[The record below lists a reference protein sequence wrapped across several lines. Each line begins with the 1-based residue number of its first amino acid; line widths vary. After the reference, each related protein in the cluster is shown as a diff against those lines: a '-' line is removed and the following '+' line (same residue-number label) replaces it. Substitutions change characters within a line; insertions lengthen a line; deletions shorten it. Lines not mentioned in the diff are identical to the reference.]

1 MKSLRNMLSSITVR
15 LRIVLLTVVL
25 LVVAQPIIVYF
36 ATGKIVDQ
44 QEQSSNKLIRTEFE
58 EARLITKIN
67 KIAADGRNIPEL
79 ETAEELQTAAA
90 ALVTDID
97 ALSQVFAGSDHT
109 DQGLIYSDDV
119 KRSLAN
125 YKSLL
130 GDAAEIQASRFVIE
144 AALAAKLQVAKNAVS
159 EMVQLLDSVTITR
172 KIEQDRNI
180 NALEFADGAEAIS
193 KVRRTFSELLT
204 LNNISSTLEAER
216 FFLSSIERDLNVLR
230 PQRIRARSRLQ
241 AQNLALQIARLP
253 KGETQSNLAALAFN
267 MSNVMFSSEGVFDQV
282 ELLQTVQNQSDG
294 LLEEQRD
301 LTNRLLG
308 LTHTVTESA
317 QNELVASSKKSS
329 DVVRQTRLS
338 ILLITALAGLLIIG
352 VILLVVERQFNR
364 RIALLTRRVLSIAGG
379 KADPGAPVH
388 GDDELSA
395 MGDALEVFKR
405 NAAELR
411 EANLSLEQSNAE
423 IQQLGA
429 RLETILNTTTSGIIA
444 FDAKGQIILANL
456 PARRFLGGVAS
467 EEPFQRPSQIKFL
480 DRENLAPLEASS
492 DPINRVLAGQILNH
506 EIALMDRAGGGDGR
520 YVRLTSNRVEDKNSI
535 VRTVLAIDDV
545 SEAEQNRQQI
555 ERASRLDALGQ
566 LTGGIA
572 HDFNNLLATIQYSVQ
587 LAADSAD
594 QSKRQD
600 YARIALES
608 VERGAQLSTRLLTF
622 AKRQPG
628 AAKSLKVE
636 GLMADFKDLI
646 EPTIEETL
654 SVSFRI
660 DDPGMSVYC
669 DGAQLE
675 NALLNLVLNARD
687 AILRAGKGT
696 EITIAVRSVSGLTS
710 PSEDREPDPDRHFT
724 SALEG
729 ELRVQAEGETDHSY
743 RYVEFSVTD
752 NGPGMTDE
760 VKRRALDP
768 FFTTKSTN
776 SGTGLGLSMVYGFVQ
791 QSGGEI
797 RIYTEPGYGT
807 TMSMIL
813 PRGSSDDTREE
824 PMLQQTIVSGQGQRI
839 LIVEDELHLRDAME
853 DLIASFGYEVSS
865 AHSGQDAMDMM
876 AEGLEFD
883 VLITDIVMPGGVSGF
898 ELAADIRAVRPDV
911 PVIYMSGYAAYSDKE
926 MGGVIAPLLQKPC
939 SPLVLSQ
946 HLAEALA
953 AFAKA

>member
-1 MKSLRNMLSSITVR
+1 MLSSITAR

-36 ATGKIVDQ
+36 ATGQIVDQ
-44 QEQSSNKLIRTEFE
+44 QERSSNKLIRTEFE
-58 EARLITKIN
+58 EAFLISKIN
-67 KIAADGRNIPEL
+67 KIAADGRSIPDL
-79 ETAEELQTAAA
+79 ENAEELRAAAA
-90 ALVTDID
+90 ALVKDID

-109 DQGLIYSDDV
+109 DQGLIYSDEV
-119 KRSLAN
+119 KTSLAD

-130 GDAAEIQASRFVIE
+130 GDAAEIQASRFGVE
-144 AALAAKLQVAKNAVS
+144 AALGSKLQVAENAVS
-159 EMVQLLDSVTITR
+159 EMIQLLGSLTTTR
-172 KIEQDRNI
+172 KIDQDRNI
-180 NALEFADGAEAIS
+180 NALEFDDGAEAIS

-204 LNNISSTLEAER
+204 LNSISTVLEAER

-230 PQRIRARSRLQ
+230 PQRMRARSRLQ
-241 AQNLALQIARLP
+241 VQNLAFQIAKLP
-253 KGETQSNLAALAFN
+253 KGETQSNLARFAFQ
-267 MSNVMFSSEGVFDQV
+267 MSNALFSSEGVFDLV

-294 LLEEQRD
+294 LLAEQRD

-317 QNELVASSKKSS
+317 QKELVASSKKSG

-338 ILLITALAGLLIIG
+338 ILFITAIAGLLIVG

-364 RIALLTRRVLSIAGG
+364 RIGVLTRRVLSIAGG

-411 EANLSLEQSNAE
+411 KANLSLEQSNAE

-429 RLETILNTTTSGIIA
+429 RLETILDTTTSGIIA
-444 FDAKGQIILANL
+444 FDNQGRIILANL
-456 PARRFLGGVAS
+456 PARRFLGGVAT
-467 EEPFQRPSQIKFL
+467 EEPFSRPSQIKFL
-480 DRENLAPLEASS
+480 DRENLAPLDASS
-492 DPINRVLAGQILNH
+492 DPINRVLAGQVLTQ
-506 EIALMDRAGGGDGR
+506 EIALMDSEEGGDGR
-520 YVRLTSNRVEDKNSI
+520 YVRLTSNRVEDENSI

-572 HDFNNLLATIQYSVQ
+572 HDFNNLLATILYAVQ
-587 LAADSAD
+587 LAANSDD
-594 QSKRQD
+594 GKKRED

-628 AAKSLKVE
+628 AASSLKVE

-654 SVSFRI
+654 SVRFRI
-660 DDPGMSVYC
+660 DDPSMSVYC

-687 AILRAGKGT
+687 AILREGKGN

-710 PSEDREPDPDRHFT
+710 PSDDREPDPDRHFT

-729 ELRVQAEGETDHSY
+729 ELRVQAEGEADHSY

-797 RIYTEPGYGT
+797 RIYTEPGHGT
-807 TMSMIL
+807 TMRMIL
-813 PRGSSDDTREE
+813 PRGSSDDRREE
-824 PMLQQTIVSGQGQRI
+824 PMLQQTVVSGQGQRV
-839 LIVEDELHLRDAME
+839 LIVEDELPLRDAME
-853 DLIASFGYEVSS
+853 DMIASFGYEVSS
-865 AHSGQDAMDMM
+865 AHSGQDAMDLID
-876 AEGLEFD
+876 EGLEFD

-898 ELAADIRAVRPDV
+898 ELAADIRAIRPDV

-926 MGGVIAPLLQKPC
+926 MGRVIAPLLQKPC

-946 HLAEALA
+946 HLSDALA
-953 AFAKA
+953 ETAKG